1 MSTPAK
7 ELSDKTDSG
16 KKPDAEVECPPPPK
30 TLRFWLVFVSLC
42 FVSLSTSLDGTVIAT
57 ALPTVVKSIGG
68 EKHYVWIGNSF
79 LLASTVIQPLVG
91 QLADIFGRKVPMLF
105 SLACFMLGSG
115 LAGGAS
121 NVSMLI
127 AGRTIQGLGSGG
139 IFVLLDIIT
148 CDMVAI
154 RERGQFLGLVLSTGA
169 IGSTLGPIIGGILA
183 EHAWRWV
190 FYLVLPTSGIAAVFL
205 IFFLNLNATRTPD
218 VWSSLAKVD
227 YVGSA
232 IFIASITSI
241 LLGLIMGGAT
251 HPWNSWNVIVPLVLG
266 FLGWVAFHFYETTR
280 FCRNPGIPHRIFAER
295 TSAIGFFLAFESGM
309 FLMWIVMFLPI
320 YFQGVLQ
327 TSPLQSGINMLP
339 MSVFLVPGGILAGG
353 IMTKT
358 GMYKP
363 LHWAGFAIT
372 AIGCG
377 LLSILDSGSGKAA
390 WAGFEIIA
398 SLGTGF
404 IMTTILPAIQASLPE
419 IDQAKTT
426 AFFSF
431 MRSFGFVW
439 GITIPSIV
447 FNSQFDNRLD
457 EIDDIV
463 ARVDLAKGGAYGL
476 VSGGYVQALPEAV
489 QRQIVNVYTKALEK
503 AWQVAIG
510 FALLGF
516 LLVFLERHIDLRT
529 ELKTDFG
536 VTNDTEK
543 LDVETPETP
552 AMTNGVKVK

>member
-1 MSTPAK
+1 
-7 ELSDKTDSG
+7 
-16 KKPDAEVECPPPPK
+16 
-30 TLRFWLVFVSLC
+30 
-42 FVSLSTSLDGTVIAT
+42 
-57 ALPTVVKSIGG
+57 
-68 EKHYVWIGNSF
+68 
-79 LLASTVIQPLVG
+79 
-91 QLADIFGRKVPMLF
+91 
-105 SLACFMLGSG
+105 
-115 LAGGAS
+115 
-121 NVSMLI
+121 
-127 AGRTIQGLGSGG
+127 
-139 IFVLLDIIT
+139 
-148 CDMVAI
+148 
-154 RERGQFLGLVLSTGA
+154 
-169 IGSTLGPIIGGILA
+169 
-183 EHAWRWV
+183 
-190 FYLVLPTSGIAAVFL
+190 
-205 IFFLNLNATRTPD
+205 
-218 VWSSLAKVD
+218 
-227 YVGSA
+227 
-232 IFIASITSI
+232 
-241 LLGLIMGGAT
+241 
-251 HPWNSWNVIVPLVLG
+251 
-266 FLGWVAFHFYETTR
+266 
-280 FCRNPGIPHRIFAER
+280 
-295 TSAIGFFLAFESGM
+295 
-309 FLMWIVMFLPI
+309 
-320 YFQGVLQ
+320 
-327 TSPLQSGINMLP
+327 
-339 MSVFLVPGGILAGG
+339 
-353 IMTKT
+353 MTKT

-543 LDVETPETP
+543 QDVETPETP